1 VKDKLIKA
9 ALQRFKADKL
19 ESEVNL
25 SIYLERVTGISD
37 HPNVV
42 QDVVELTKKIAN
54 ADECIK
60 ILQAKLV

>member
-1 VKDKLIKA
+1 MKDKLIKA

-25 SIYLERVTGISD
+25 SIYLERVTGVSD

>member
-1 VKDKLIKA
+1 MKDKLIKA